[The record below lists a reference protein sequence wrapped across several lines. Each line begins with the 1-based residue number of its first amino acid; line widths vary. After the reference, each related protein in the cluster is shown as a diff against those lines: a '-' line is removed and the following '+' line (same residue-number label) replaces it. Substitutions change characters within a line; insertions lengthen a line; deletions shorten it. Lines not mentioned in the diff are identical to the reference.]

1 MELSSLNQSKPKE
14 IISFWNDIRNR
25 LLDDIGTPVAKKLKQ
40 QFQNGEKLDL
50 KIDPASYISNPKS
63 YLLDAQAIALFK
75 KDCSFSSSSTERND
89 KAFLSFVEAEVQCGK
104 TNDFFK
110 TSRDRPRFEEEWHVL
125 YTAQNILSG
134 ILNKFHWEKTDL
146 NFGPGSNVKLSGSKS
161 SLSGKLQNQLMCSTR
176 CLRYI
181 KEVAVPYFPGYLFST
196 GVINSFPFLH
206 VDKQR
211 IEVIDYDELLFVP
224 KTSETSRTI
233 CRGPVFNM
241 VLQKGVASYLKN
253 CLKHSG
259 LVINETPEAHATYV
273 EYGSVYGGISTIDL
287 SSASDTISYEFV
299 KFMFDGSAD
308 TREVFDIMCDLRLS
322 KTISPYGTFE
332 LNKFSA
338 MGNGFTFELETLLFY
353 CLGLAVKKIFG
364 RKRDIVSSFGDD
376 IIVSNHLS
384 SHLIRTLVFSGFSV
398 NTDKTFLTGS
408 FFESCGEDYML
419 GCRVR
424 PIYLKFPE
432 VQEVGKR
439 KDIEWLY
446 YLANRIREIAYRCN
460 FSYSCDIRFRHTWLY
475 VLQRIPCKF
484 RFFGPTFE
492 YSIDIGSR
500 AGSDQI
506 RHWIFTK
513 SREQG
518 DQLSYF
524 GDKCL
529 IGISGR
535 PSVDE
540 FGSFKLST
548 LHTAVDNK
556 DKVQV
561 TSIYQALLGL
571 PSSGEIPR
579 RCKYKIVKRSLFQ
592 PWEKARINL
601 AWQ

>member
-1 MELSSLNQSKPKE
+1 MKLSSLNQSKPKE
-14 IISFWNDIRNR
+14 IISFWNDIRVR
-25 LLDDIGTPVAKKLKQ
+25 LLDDIGTPYAKKLKQ
-40 QFQNGEKLDL
+40 QFNKGEKLDL
-50 KIDPASYISNPKS
+50 KIDPASYVSNPKA
-63 YLLDAQAIALFK
+63 YLLDAQAAALFK
-75 KDCSFSSSSTERND
+75 KDCSYSTSPTERND
-89 KAFLSFVEAEVQCGK
+89 RAFSSFVEAEAQCGR
-104 TNDFFK
+104 TNEFFK
-110 TSRDRPRFEEEWHVL
+110 LARSRPRIEEEWHVL
-125 YTAQNILSG
+125 YTAQSILSN
-134 ILNKFHWEKTDL
+134 IVKKFRWDKTDL

-181 KEVAVPYFPGYLFST
+181 KEVAVPHFPGYLFST
-196 GVINSFPFLH
+196 GVINNYPFLH
-206 VDKQR
+206 VDRER
-211 IEVIDYDELLFVP
+211 IEVINYDELLFVP

-241 VLQKGVASYLKN
+241 VLQKGVASFLKS
-253 CLKHSG
+253 CLENSG
-259 LVINETPEAHATYV
+259 LVINETPENHATFV

-287 SSASDTISYEFV
+287 SSASDTISFEFV
-299 KFMFDGSAD
+299 KFMFDGSDDA
-308 TREVFDIMCDLRLS
+308 RGIFDIMCDLRLS
-322 KTISPYGTFE
+322 KTVSPYGTFE

-364 RKRDIVSSFGDD
+364 RRRDIVSCFGDD
-376 IIVSNHLS
+376 IIVSNHLAS
-384 SHLIRTLVFSGFSV
+384 SLIRTLVFSGFSV

-424 PIYLKFPE
+424 PIYFKLPE
-432 VQEVGKR
+432 VQDVGKR
-439 KDIEWLY
+439 KDVEWLY
-446 YLANRIREIAYRCN
+446 YLANRIRETAYRCN
-460 FSYSCDIRFRHTWLY
+460 FSYSCDRRFQLTWLH

-492 YSIDIGSR
+492 
-500 AGSDQI
+500 
-506 RHWIFTK
+506 FTISFPSTEDASNFRPWLKSK

-535 PSVDE
+535 PEVDK
-540 FGSFKLST
+540 FGSYKLAT
-548 LHTAVDNK
+548 LHTAVDKK
-556 DKVQV
+556 DKVPV
-561 TSIYQALLGL
+561 TTIHQALLGL

-579 RCKYKIVKRSLFQ
+579 RCRYKITKRSLFQ
-592 PWEKARINL
+592 PWEKTRINL